1 MDKDECFE
9 SPIVE
14 VDGKQVFTTK
24 YIFEQMMAQ
33 SCRIDRANMIS
44 WVAICISVIA
54 IILAIALL

>member
-9 SPIVE
+9 LPIVE

-33 SCRIDRANMIS
+33 SCRIDRTNMIS
-44 WVAICISVIA
+44 WVAICMSVIA

>member
-9 SPIVE
+9 LPIVE

-24 YIFEQMMAQ
+24 YILEQMMAQ

-44 WVAICISVIA
+44 WVAICVSVIA

>member
-1 MDKDECFE
+1 MDKDERFE
-9 SPIVE
+9 LPIVE

-24 YIFEQMMAQ
+24 YILEQMLAQ

-44 WVAICISVIA
+44 WVAICMSVIA